1 MPLTLLARQFMM
13 RRPSHRIGL
22 PIPGAARFGRSRT
35 LRRDNIAAIPRH
47 SGDDSIQSAAMMIAQ
62 HPDERDST
70 ADRPL
75 QNIAALSD
83 HRLGSRG

>member
-1 MPLTLLARQFMM
+1 MM
-13 RRPSHRIGL
+13 RRPSHRIDL

-35 LRRDNIAAIPRH
+35 LRRDNIAAMPRH
-47 SGDDSIQSAAMMIAQ
+47 SDDDSAESPASVIAQ

-70 ADRPL
+70 ADPPL

-83 HRLGSRG
+83 RRLGSGG